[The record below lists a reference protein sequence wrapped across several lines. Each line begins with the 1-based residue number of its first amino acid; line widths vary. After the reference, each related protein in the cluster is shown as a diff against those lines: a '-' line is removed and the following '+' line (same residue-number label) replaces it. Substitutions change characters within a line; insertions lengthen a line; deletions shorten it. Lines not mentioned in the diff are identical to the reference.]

1 MKINEII
8 NEDKEKSHEPGRP
21 SVKYGKDADLDSH
34 YADSMGRV
42 DTFHHPDQADKTHTQ
57 YRMMLAAAESD
68 GSPDQKLT
76 TDANSFAGVNNFA
89 VPYTD
94 ADAAIMDAAYKHLGV
109 KPHKNITHDKRSHEN
124 DDVYKVSPH
133 RKVGDIQLITKKK

>member
-8 NEDKEKSHEPGRP
+8 NEDKEKSHDPGRRP
-21 SVKYGKDADLDSH
+21 VKYHEEPPMDKH
-34 YADSMGRV
+34 YADSLGRV
-42 DTFHHPDQADKTHTQ
+42 DAFHHPEQADKTHTE

-68 GSPDQKLT
+68 GTPDQKLT

-94 ADAAIMDAAYKHLGV
+94 VDAAIMDAAYKHLGV
-109 KPHKNITHDKRSHEN
+109 KPHKNITHDKRRHEN
-124 DDVYKVSPH
+124 DDVHKVSPT
-133 RKVGDIQLITKKK
+133 RAVGEIKLISKK